1 MSKQWYNKS
10 SLPGPGGFMVTNT
23 GSTIIASCTERDF
36 LETILPHDR
45 RGEWQC
51 VYCGEPIEYPE
62 GSESV
67 FLGRE
72 RLECVVESI
81 HGFLQLRPRQAAP
94 GAANR
99 CCSDRISGAD
109 RWISIGRSIICP
121 ICGDEYRC
129 EAVPRWKGSSRIKG
143 YTREGRA
150 FAVDHEL
157 SVPALVPVER
167 LTSGP

>member
-1 MSKQWYNKS
+1 MTTQI
-10 SLPGPGGFMVTNT
+10 
-23 GSTIIASCTERDF
+23 GSTVIASCTERDF

-45 RGEWQC
+45 RGSWQC
-51 VYCGEPIEYPE
+51 VYCGEVIDYPE

-67 FLGRE
+67 FLGRD
-72 RLECVVESI
+72 RLECVVESL
-81 HGFLQLRPRQAAP
+81 HGYQQLRPIN
-94 GAANR
+94 GASGGANR
-99 CCSDRISGAD
+99 CCSDRISRAD
-109 RWISIGRSIICP
+109 RWITPGRSVLCP

-129 EAVPRWKGSSRIKG
+129 EPVTRWRGSARIKG

-167 LTSGP
+167 LTTGP